1 VVLDWRRAIQ
11 LLAETVR
18 EIGILVLVF
27 VPVDF
32 AFAERP
38 IGPGLIIVVT
48 IAGFGIVCAIVVE
61 SIKFK

>member
-1 VVLDWRRAIQ
+1 VLDWRRALQ

-27 VPVDF
+27 VPVDY

-38 IGPGLIIVVT
+38 IGPGLVIVVT
-48 IAGFGIVCAIVVE
+48 IAGLGIVCAIVVE
-61 SIKFK
+61 SIEFT